1 MAQNIFKFGETE
13 EMVLGIVKA
22 QYGLKNKNQAIQFIL
37 KVYADSFLEYQLRP
51 EFLEKLNKIKDQR
64 GIPFKNIEEL
74 RKLTG
79 E

>member
-51 EFLEKLNKIKDQR
+51 EFLEKLNKIKDQK

-74 RKLTG
+74 G
-79 E
+79 N